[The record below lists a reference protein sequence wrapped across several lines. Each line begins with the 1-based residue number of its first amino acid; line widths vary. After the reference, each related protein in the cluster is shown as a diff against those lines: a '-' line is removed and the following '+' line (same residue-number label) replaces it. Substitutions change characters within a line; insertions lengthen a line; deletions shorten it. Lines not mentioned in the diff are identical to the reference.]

1 LKEEL
6 YEENDLIDIKITTN
20 KLNNNNNIN
29 TPQNRNNL
37 GNSYGGI

>member
-20 KLNNNNNIN
+20 KLNNNNIN
-29 TPQNRNNL
+29 TPQNRNNA
-37 GNSYGGI
+37 GSSYGGI